1 MIWNELTKTFW
12 RHKLLL
18 FWYLNTPY
26 FDICFVDIYV
36 NLMII
41 SVQNYNDIYVYVM
54 LRYTCKVMLVCVNY
68 LFALQVYNVA
78 LCKCL
83 MFSKWLLISVYRS
96 CWYLCIHKSFWCFLV
111 YTHIWASIV
120 VVIQCVA
127 LIFMKGLLIS
137 VKGSFWYLC

>member
-18 FWYLNTPY
+18 FWYLNTLY

-36 NLMII
+36 NLMFI
-41 SVQNYNDIYVYVM
+41 SVQNYNDIYVLVM
-54 LRYTCKVMLVCVNY
+54 LRYKVMLVCVNY
-68 LFALQVYNVA
+68 LHELQVYNVD

-111 YTHIWASIV
+111 YSHIWASIV
-120 VVIQCVA
+120 VVIQCVD
-127 LIFMKGLLIS
+127 ICKRVILIS
-137 VKGSFWYLC
+137 LLVSC